1 MRINYDPKEDA
12 MYIRL
17 SETPYSNSEEVQEGI
32 ILDRDTKGAITGIEF
47 LKVSQK
53 IPNLDTTDIQFE
65 VGKGR
70 K

>member
-17 SETPYSNSEEVQEGI
+17 SENPYSESEEVQEGI

-47 LKVSQK
+47 LKVSKK
-53 IPNLDTTDIQFE
+53 IPNFDTKDIKFE
-65 VGKGR
+65 IGKGPR
-70 K
+70 